1 MGMFRFLSCMTVKLK
16 VAVIY
21 MSCWKPKPQL
31 EVAAMSDSSGSWTGD
46 CTEAD
51 GSFTE
56 VTYDCPLDLIYSF
69 GPIVDWM
76 VRVVSCFDVMLFFWE
91 LAESPRW
98 SPNICE
104 SGTGLTNLQILFIF
118 IGLGGLGNLNE
129 SHRPIVATST
139 PWWQEWIP
147 PRPRPWPPF
156 KSLWRICWSWPQALR
171 EVQAETPTKL
181 LCLPGL
187 EVFCFVSLEGYCKPC
202 HESVRDEV
210 WLLVVRDV
218 CGSLW
223 LSELEDQYFL
233 DKIALIGTG
242 VTCGFMGETY
252 KEHNRRSLF
261 EKRWPAMPALTGR
274 GERDVLWWCLGH

>member
-1 MGMFRFLSCMTVKLK
+1 MFL
-16 VAVIY
+16 
-21 MSCWKPKPQL
+21 
-31 EVAAMSDSSGSWTGD
+31 
-46 CTEAD
+46 
-51 GSFTE
+51 
-56 VTYDCPLDLIYSF
+56 
-69 GPIVDWM
+69 
-76 VRVVSCFDVMLFFWE
+76 FWE
-91 LAESPRW
+91 LTESPRW

-104 SGTGLTNLQILFIF
+104 SGTGLTNLQFLIHFHWTFFSAWEISVSVSQAYSGYLDSVMTRVDSSTTSSLTSIQVT
-118 IGLGGLGNLNE
+118 LKNLLVLASSFAWGKGRNTNE
-129 SHRPIVATST
+129 VAL
-139 PWWQEWIP
+139 P
-147 PRPRPWPPF
+147 
-156 KSLWRICWSWPQALR
+156 SWLR
-171 EVQAETPTKL
+171 
-181 LCLPGL
+181 
-187 EVFCFVSLEGYCKPC
+187 VFCFVSLEGYCKSKPC

-210 WLLVVRDV
+210 WLLVVRDA